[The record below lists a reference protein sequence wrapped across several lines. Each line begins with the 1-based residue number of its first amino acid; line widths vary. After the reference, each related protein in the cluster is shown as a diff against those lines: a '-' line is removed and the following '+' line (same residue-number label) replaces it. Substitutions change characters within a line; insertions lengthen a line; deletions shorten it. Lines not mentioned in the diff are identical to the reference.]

1 MCWQAEEGFLG
12 ELKAYQDRVQLK
24 DEMAVEVM
32 QEAARAKLERHI
44 GTALDCIKKRTRVRD
59 YTPATQV
66 CPVQEIR
73 QNKRLLQLCSGIPNK
88 EGGGEGG
95 WGWGSRM

>member
-1 MCWQAEEGFLG
+1 MYWQAEEGFLG
-12 ELKAYQDRVQLK
+12 DLKAYQDRVQLK

-66 CPVQEIR
+66 CPVKKTKDNPTYAVVYQKGGLTSV
-73 QNKRLLQLCSGIPNK
+73 NTTLLTKVSK
-88 EGGGEGG
+88 
-95 WGWGSRM
+95 